1 MGQAAL
7 QQIIGAI
14 GDPGFAATASRAV
27 REFMGFELAAMIL
40 HRTHATAAVLFDDLG
55 ATGFG
60 PGLDNYVRVTHRINP
75 MLARGP
81 VAGACRARDF
91 RARQLD
97 IRDDIRDHL
106 VLTDEEELGFRTV
119 GWPPRLEEVGLY
131 FRTGDGTVELSL
143 YRERGI
149 SLATAG
155 KMRALAALRI
165 PLAAAF
171 ERHCTL
177 RPRQLPPRRIDR
189 RLSQREREVCDL
201 MLGGCSSTAI
211 ALRLGITAH
220 TVKDHR
226 KQVFRKLGVASLA
239 ELFAL
244 AGPHDGVP
252 PWRDG

>member
-14 GDPGFAATASRAV
+14 GEQDFAATASRTV
-27 REFMGFELAAMIL
+27 RDFMGFELAAMLL
-40 HRTHATAAVLFDDLG
+40 HRNDATPVVLFDDFG
-55 ATGFG
+55 SAGFG
-60 PGLDNYVRVTHRINP
+60 QGLDNYVRVTHRINP
-75 MLARGP
+75 ILARGP
-81 VAGACRARDF
+81 AAGACRARDF
-91 RARQLD
+91 RARGLE
-97 IRDDIRDHL
+97 IRDDIQDCL
-106 VLTDEEELGFRTV
+106 VLTNEEELGFRTV

-143 YRERGI
+143 YRERGMN
-149 SLATAG
+149 LATAG
-155 KMRALAALRI
+155 KMRALGSLRL

-171 ERHCTL
+171 ERHRAL
-177 RPRQLPPRRIDR
+177 QPGQLPPRRIG
-189 RLSQREREVCDL
+189 RLLSPRENEVCDL
-201 MLGGCSSTAI
+201 MLAGCSSTAM

-244 AGPHDGVP
+244 VRAQ
-252 PWRDG
+252 